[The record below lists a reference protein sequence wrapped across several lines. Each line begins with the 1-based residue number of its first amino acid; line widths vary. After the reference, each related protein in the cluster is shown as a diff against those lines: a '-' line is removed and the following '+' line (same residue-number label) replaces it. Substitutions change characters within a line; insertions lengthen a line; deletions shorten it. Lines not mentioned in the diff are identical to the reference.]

1 MNKLGITKLKDSI
14 IPDGALDKV
23 KISILGLSIEL
34 KTYFN
39 LLGTL
44 GVGGFR
50 DQDLSQVGA
59 INYGKDHFTCFQ
71 FDYDWR
77 KSNVYNAQELSK
89 FVEEKKLYIQKE
101 YEKKFGIKNYDVKF
115 NIIAHSMGGLLT
127 RYFLRYGNQDLP
139 KDGSLPELTWSGTE
153 NVNKVF
159 LIGTPNGGSV
169 YSLNDLINGK
179 KLAPVIPHY
188 HAGILG
194 TLPAV
199 YELMPRTRHGAVFTN
214 VNGVEKSLDIFDI
227 QLWSDNGW
235 GLLDPEQ
242 EFILKWIL
250 PDVES
255 KEERREIAKI
265 QLKKYLDHT
274 KQFHKSLDLK
284 ASPPPNSIKI
294 NAIAGDSIKTFS
306 RLEVLDNGKVKFKG
320 KVPGDGL
327 VTRTSVLLDE
337 RVGNEWK
344 PFLPTPIHWDN
355 VLFLFTDHVGLTK
368 SPIFADNILHSL
380 LEAP

>member
-1 MNKLGITKLKDSI
+1 
-14 IPDGALDKV
+14 
-23 KISILGLSIEL
+23 
-34 KTYFN
+34 
-39 LLGTL
+39 
-44 GVGGFR
+44 
-50 DQDLSQVGA
+50 
-59 INYGKDHFTCFQ
+59 
-71 FDYDWR
+71 
-77 KSNVYNAQELSK
+77 
-89 FVEEKKLYIQKE
+89 
-101 YEKKFGIKNYDVKF
+101 
-115 NIIAHSMGGLLT
+115 
-127 RYFLRYGNQDLP
+127 
-139 KDGSLPELTWSGTE
+139 
-153 NVNKVF
+153 
-159 LIGTPNGGSV
+159 
-169 YSLNDLINGK
+169 
-179 KLAPVIPHY
+179 
-188 HAGILG
+188 
-194 TLPAV
+194 
-199 YELMPRTRHGAVFTN
+199 MPRTRHGAVFTN

-306 RLEVLDNGKVKFKG
+306 RLEVLDNGKVKFKE

-368 SPIFADNILHSL
+368 SPIFADNILHNL